1 MRDQLEAHLGI
12 TATGALSVVLASLVL
27 FVAVTVVLRFWG
39 QRLVASASTFSVAF
53 VTLVGAV
60 AARATLGDSPTL
72 AGGLIALTTLLVL
85 ERAFGRWSSLVPG
98 SKPERARPAVLLM
111 VGDRVR
117 DDELRRYRMTRAQL
131 WGQLRQHGI
140 AHRSEVGA
148 VILEPDGSVSVV
160 RAGMT
165 MDRLLLDG
173 VRGIDEV
180 PAEFFDERM

>member
-60 AARATLGDSPTL
+60 AARATLGDSSTL

-85 ERAFGRWSSLVPG
+85 ERV
-98 SKPERARPAVLLM
+98 
-111 VGDRVR
+111 
-117 DDELRRYRMTRAQL
+117 T
-131 WGQLRQHGI
+131 
-140 AHRSEVGA
+140 
-148 VILEPDGSVSVV
+148 
-160 RAGMT
+160 
-165 MDRLLLDG
+165 
-173 VRGIDEV
+173 
-180 PAEFFDERM
+180 